1 MTTPIRW
8 SQDVCRA
15 PRLSTRQQHTWRGML
30 ALHFFIAQSSS
41 PRRVG
46 VVKKSAESDVNAADG
61 MKENEEEGGDEE
73 GENETR
79 AERSRKV
86 MATRQQQKPRP
97 SFASLHDVD
106 EQLRG
111 GRCGRQGG
119 RRWKMVTMMRMCTI
133 RKNTDIVSDIICT
146 HTKNRFAPCGH

>member
-1 MTTPIRW
+1 
-8 SQDVCRA
+8 
-15 PRLSTRQQHTWRGML
+15 ML

-86 MATRQQQKPRP
+86 MATRI
-97 SFASLHDVD
+97 
-106 EQLRG
+106 
-111 GRCGRQGG
+111 RCGDRTADGIF
-119 RRWKMVTMMRMCTI
+119 RAATETPALLCIST
-133 RKNTDIVSDIICT
+133 
-146 HTKNRFAPCGH
+146 